1 MKGVETK
8 MEYFL
13 LDLYKSVL
21 ILVQKVF
28 KGVLNL
34 CGSLKLSTKANV
46 KFYLTKQ
53 PNYYGQE

>member
-1 MKGVETK
+1 